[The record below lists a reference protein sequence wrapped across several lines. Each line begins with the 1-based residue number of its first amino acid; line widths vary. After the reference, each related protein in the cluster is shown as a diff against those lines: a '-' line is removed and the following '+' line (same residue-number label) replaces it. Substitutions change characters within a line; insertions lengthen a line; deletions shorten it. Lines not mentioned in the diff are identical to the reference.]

1 MQRNKLRVFL
11 ALAITIFE
19 FGIAHGGELHQK
31 KGFSITIPDGWIE
44 MSRNIID
51 TFENEVSKQAPN
63 FKKQHYDYGF
73 QLESSNNWFEYP
85 YILVQIQDIGRIP
98 ENQLEKLEKYS
109 FKDTIDKS
117 KKDLS
122 SLASNIQVGEMY
134 YDKQEKI
141 IWMRLEMNVVNI
153 GIVSGLS
160 GMVPTEKG
168 FIQVVGYSLQND
180 FSNNEHIFRSVS
192 MSVLPEPDLVYKP
205 KWSDNLPH
213 VISKIDWGK
222 VAGGALTGAIIGGII
237 GLIVSLTKKKK
248 KQAEAVNKQK

>member
-1 MQRNKLRVFL
+1 MLKVFL
-11 ALAITIFE
+11 VLAITIFE

-31 KGFSITIPDGWIE
+31 NSFSITIPDGWIE
-44 MSRNIID
+44 VPRNIID
-51 TFENEVSKQAPN
+51 TYENEISKQAPN
-63 FKKQHYDYGF
+63 AQKQHYDYGF

-85 YILVQIQDIGRIP
+85 YILVQIKDTGRIP

-122 SLASNIQVGEMY
+122 SLMSDIQVGKMY

-141 IWMRLEMNVVNI
+141 IWMRIEMNVVNI

-168 FIQVVGYSLQND
+168 FIQVAGYSLKND
-180 FSNNEHIFRSVS
+180 FSNNEHVFRSVS

-205 KWSDNLPH
+205 KWSDNLP
-213 VISKIDWGK
+213 SFLSRIDWGK
-222 VAGGALTGAIIGGII
+222 VAGKAVAGAIIGGII
-237 GLIVSLTKKKK
+237 ALMAGLLKKKK
-248 KQAEAVNKQK
+248 N

>member
-1 MQRNKLRVFL
+1 VQRNKLKVFL
-11 ALAITIFE
+11 ALAITIFGL
-19 FGIAHGGELHQK
+19 GIAHGGELHQK
-31 KGFSITIPDGWIE
+31 KGFAITIPDGWIE
-44 MSRNIID
+44 MPRNIID

-63 FKKQHYDYGF
+63 VKKQHYDYGF

-109 FKDTIDKS
+109 FKDTIDER

-122 SLASNIQVGEMY
+122 SLASDIEVGKMY

-168 FIQVVGYSLQND
+168 FIQIVGYSLQND

-192 MSVLPEPDLVYKP
+192 MSVLPEPDFVYKP
-205 KWSDNLPH
+205 KWSDNLPP
-213 VISKIDWGK
+213 VISRIDWGK
-222 VAGGALTGAIIGGII
+222 VAGKAVAGAIIGGII
-237 GLIVSLTKKKK
+237 ALIVGLTKKKK
-248 KQAEAVNKQK
+248 N